1 MIGDTLSSQNTDT
14 LSLLQQKQI
23 SPAKA
28 DSDSLQLADL
38 HAVQEVDSGF
48 EGTPIS
54 YSPRTDDAIALT
66 LLACFFLSSI
76 VLARGKKF
84 LSQQVKDFVLHRERT
99 SIFDSST
106 AADVRYLLVLVLQ
119 TCVLSGITFR
129 NYFHDTSPT
138 LMNQVSPLLLLGIY
152 VGFCLA
158 YFLLKW
164 LIYMFLGWT
173 FFDKNKTNIWLES
186 YSALIYYVGF
196 ALFPFV
202 LFLVYFDLSLTNL
215 VIIGSII
222 LIFTKILMFYKWIKL
237 FFHQFSGLF
246 LLILY
251 FCALEIV
258 PCLLLYQVLVSQPKP
273 ASEKSPY
280 YDIAEKYGVKI
291 DFRPF
296 IKVESLSAKEFRQQ
310 KISILDHTAVIF
322 TSRHAIDHFFTLCTE
337 LRVTI
342 PETMK
347 YFCVTEAVALY
358 IQKYVQYRKR
368 KIFFG
373 ATGKIEDLIPSIV
386 KHKTE
391 KYLVPMSDVHN
402 DDVKNLLDKNNIQ
415 HTEAVMYRTVSNDF
429 TPDEEF
435 DYDMLVFFSPAGVT
449 SLKKNFPDFN
459 QREIKIGTF
468 GSTTAQAVRD
478 AGLRLDLEAPTVQAP
493 SMTAALDMFIR
504 ENNK

>member
-1 MIGDTLSSQNTDT
+1 MKI
-14 LSLLQQKQI
+14 
-23 SPAKA
+23 
-28 DSDSLQLADL
+28 
-38 HAVQEVDSGF
+38 
-48 EGTPIS
+48 
-54 YSPRTDDAIALT
+54 
-66 LLACFFLSSI
+66 
-76 VLARGKKF
+76 KK
-84 LSQQVKDFVLHRERT
+84 
-99 SIFDSST
+99 
-106 AADVRYLLVLVLQ
+106 
-119 TCVLSGITFR
+119 
-129 NYFHDTSPT
+129 
-138 LMNQVSPLLLLGIY
+138 
-152 VGFCLA
+152 
-158 YFLLKW
+158 
-164 LIYMFLGWT
+164 
-173 FFDKNKTNIWLES
+173 
-186 YSALIYYVGF
+186 
-196 ALFPFV
+196 
-202 LFLVYFDLSLTNL
+202 
-215 VIIGSII
+215 
-222 LIFTKILMFYKWIKL
+222 
-237 FFHQFSGLF
+237 
-246 LLILY
+246 
-251 FCALEIV
+251 
-258 PCLLLYQVLVSQPKP
+258 VLVSQPKP

-310 KISILDHTAVIF
+310 KVSILDHTAVIF
-322 TSRHAIDHFFTLCTE
+322 TSRHAIDHFFNLCTE

-368 KIFFG
+368 KIVFG
-373 ATGKIEDLIPSIV
+373 ATGKIEDLVPSIV

-429 TPDEEF
+429 TSDEEF

-449 SLKKNFPDFN
+449 SLKKNFPDFD
-459 QREIKIGTF
+459 QKEIRIGTF

-493 SMTAALDMFIR
+493 SMTAALDMFIK